1 MSTLCLSGL
10 YGIEPFNFGNM
21 MVLFNTKLTH
31 HLGFWL
37 SSSQAQGGQAER
49 LQPGLSRRDLAT
61 TPSKGGLEWD
71 HALPDGQPWFY
82 GCHWLPLV
90 AMTFEVSFSGETCG
104 SSLGKMLDLQPWIHL
119 DGSDMMKH
127 DETNGAW

>member
-10 YGIEPFNFGNM
+10 YGIEPSNFGNM

-71 HALPDGQPWFY
+71 HALPDGQPWFHGCHWLPLVGI

-90 AMTFEVSFSGETCG
+90 AMTFEVSFSGEKCG
-104 SSLGKMLDLQPWIHL
+104 KTM
-119 DGSDMMKH
+119 
-127 DETNGAW
+127 EN